1 LESSLLSHVLR
12 LGIDIFMPSRF
23 EKPTGLKDHLSRL
36 FETLPI
42 SSSSQIES
50 NSLRLSRISPHT
62 SGRLRRSTL
71 IFLRWTAVMGQIL
84 ALIIV
89 TWGLG
94 FNLPILAGFGIISL
108 SIILNI
114 ALTLSLPLDRRVS
127 DVEAVLQ
134 LGYDIIHLSAL
145 LWLTGGMVN
154 PFSLL
159 FLAPVVTA
167 STTLNRKVFSTLSI
181 LTIIASCVL
190 LFYHQPLPWTPAGDF
205 DLPDVYIYGAWMALM
220 VGIGFSSL
228 YTWGAARESRRMS
241 EALASTQA
249 VLAHEQKLAALGSL
263 AAAAAHELGTPL
275 ATIQITAKEME
286 REIPKNH
293 PLAEDAALLRSQA
306 ERCRDILHQLSI
318 RGDEKDPVH
327 ANLSVEDLINEASA
341 PFIDAADPIKL
352 DIHFVGDNPAPI
364 LSRQAELIFGL
375 KNIIENAMDF
385 AEMRVLLEASWDDEQ
400 IKIVISDDGPGF
412 DPRIRDRLGEPY
424 VSIRQD
430 DERAGGLGLGVFI
443 AKTLIERTGG
453 DVTFGNSKDNGGAVV
468 ILRWPLHRLALDH
481 EAVN

>member
-1 LESSLLSHVLR
+1 
-12 LGIDIFMPSRF
+12 MPSRLKKIF
-23 EKPTGLKDHLSRL
+23 KLKDYLSRI
-36 FETLPI
+36 FETLPVSVG
-42 SSSSQIES
+42 SSSDVSQM
-50 NSLRLSRISPHT
+50 RLSRISPHT

-71 IFLRWTAVMGQIL
+71 IILRWMAVLGQVL
-84 ALIIV
+84 ALMIV
-89 TWGLG
+89 VWGLG
-94 FNLPILAGFGIISL
+94 FDLPIWLALSVVSL

-114 ALTLSLPLDRRVS
+114 TLTLSLPLDRRVS
-127 DVEAVLQ
+127 DTEAVLQ
-134 LGYDIIHLSAL
+134 LGYDIIHLSVL

-167 STTLNRKVFSTLSI
+167 STTLNRKVFSVLSL
-181 LTIIASCVL
+181 LTILASCFL
-190 LFYHQPLPWTPAGDF
+190 LFNHRPLPWTPAGGF
-205 DLPDVYIYGAWMALM
+205 DLPDVYTLGAWIALM

-228 YTWGAARESRRMS
+228 YTWGAALEARRMS

-286 REIPKNH
+286 REIAKDS

-318 RGDEKDPVH
+318 RGDAEDPVH
-327 ANLSVEDLINEASA
+327 GQMSLEDLIHEAA
-341 PFIDAADPIKL
+341 DPLMDAADPTEL
-352 DIHFVGDNPAPI
+352 DFQFMGDAPMPQ
-364 LSRQAELIFGL
+364 LSRQPELIFAL
-375 KNIIENAMDF
+375 KNFIENAMDF
-385 AEMRVLLEASWDDEQ
+385 ASSQVVLKTRWDAQKVE
-400 IKIVISDDGPGF
+400 IMISDDGPGF

-424 VSIRQD
+424 VSIRQN

-453 DVTFGNSKDNGGAVV
+453 NVNFGNNKQSSGAVV
-468 ILRWPLHRLALDH
+468 ILNWPRDRLVSSPTA
-481 EAVN
+481 